1 MACPGGEFPIFK
13 FDIYSGRRGYL
24 TFTRKQYAKT
34 EIGFRKLSENPT
46 LEMTQ
51 DRFKMTILSHFKIF
65 RENCELVQTPFWE
78 NPNRSSVCVTSDPL
92 NNRKMVIFVE
102 KSTLARKCSL
112 MQEFLENIR
121 NQMDP
126 PEWMLCSWILKC
138 ELKLNYKDNI
148 TTLKGST
155 LPFVSDSFDFYFFMN
170 FATKINQKGITQI
183 LVARCISTQMF
194 YLDVLSELKLKNF

>member
-24 TFTRKQYAKT
+24 TFTRKQYDKT

-51 DRFKMTILSHFKIF
+51 DRFKRTISAQFETF
-65 RENCELVQTPFWE
+65 RENRGLVQSSFELWRNIGPIKGPEHGHISWKIYLGFSETP
-78 NPNRSSVCVTSDPL
+78 
-92 NNRKMVIFVE
+92 
-102 KSTLARKCSL
+102 L
-112 MQEFLENIR
+112 MQEFLENIQ

-155 LPFVSDSFDFYFFMN
+155 LHFVSDSFDFYFFYEFRDENKSKGDNTNPRCQMH
-170 FATKINQKGITQI
+170 INPN
-183 LVARCISTQMF
+183 
-194 YLDVLSELKLKNF
+194 VLSGCSIRIEN